1 MLTPLKSAS
10 ATNVGLVRD
19 NNEDCYL
26 SRPDL
31 GLWLVADGMGGHEAG
46 EIASALVKEHIEK
59 AISQGE
65 MLEKAIYESHGAVQQ
80 AAANNI
86 GSPNMGTTVVALQ
99 VKSITYKVAW
109 VGDSRAY
116 LWRDGELSQISTDHS
131 YVQQLY
137 ESGAISKEEMTN
149 HAQRNVI
156 TQSLGVSTL
165 DNVQVDVVEGL
176 FEPQQKILL
185 CSDGLS
191 DLLSDQEIAAVLEK
205 NYLSEEEQVNKL
217 IDSALKKGGHDNVT
231 VQIISAPPKQTFL
244 QKLKRGWYKRA
255 FRTASSSRSIA

>member
-1 MLTPLKSAS
+1 MPNQLKSAS
-10 ATNVGLVRD
+10 GTNIGLVRD

-31 GLWLVADGMGGHEAG
+31 GLWLVADGMGGHDAG
-46 EIASALVKEHIEK
+46 EIASALVKDHIEK
-59 AISQGE
+59 AVTEGQF
-65 MLEKAIYESHGAVQQ
+65 LEKAINQSHYAVQK

-116 LWRDGELSQISTDHS
+116 LWHDGQLSQISTDHS

-137 ESGAISKEEMTN
+137 ESGAISKEEMSN
-149 HAQRNVI
+149 HSQRNVI

-165 DNVQVDVVEGL
+165 EEIHVDVVEGL
-176 FEPQQKILL
+176 FEPRQKILL
-185 CSDGLS
+185 CSDGLT
-191 DLLSDQEIAAVLEK
+191 DLLSDEEISAVLEK
-205 NYLSEEEQVNKL
+205 SYLSEQEQVDKL
-217 IDSALKKGGHDNVT
+217 INCALKKGGNDNVT
-231 VQIISAPPKQTFL
+231 VQIITAPPKQTLF
-244 QKLKRGWYKRA
+244 QKLKRRWYR
-255 FRTASSSRSIA
+255 RTLGHGN